1 MSLIDLIPEQ
11 YRLAALAV
19 GAIILLGL
27 GAGGGAATA
36 WWLAGRHYSPQL
48 EDARSVATAKGE
60 QLVACTS
67 ARDNLLELTGEQGR
81 ALGKLQN
88 EAAQREQ
95 AAEVAQNAAHAQ
107 AQSDYQAANRL
118 QQERT
123 GGDPAAAAASIIDR
137 ELGL

>member
-1 MSLIDLIPEQ
+1 MSLTDLVPVQ
-11 YRLAALAV
+11 YRVAALAV
-19 GAIILLGL
+19 GAIMLLGF

-36 WWLAGRHYSPQL
+36 WWIAGQHYSPQL
-48 EDARSVATAKGE
+48 EDARAVATAKGE

-88 EAAQREQ
+88 EAVKRER

-107 AQSDYQAANRL
+107 AQTDYQAANRL

-123 GGDPAAAAASIIDR
+123 GGDPAAAAESIIDK